1 MKLQTQ
7 IPLSKANNPIDYSS
21 KILMLGSCFSQ
32 NMGDKLAYFKF
43 PVLQNPFGILFH
55 PLAIENLVQ
64 KAVDQFEY
72 TERDIFQL
80 YGRWH
85 CYDAHSEL
93 SSGKKE
99 ELLMRLNSA
108 VLETNKFIRE
118 ATHIAITLGTAW
130 VYRHMKRDLFVANC
144 HKVPQ
149 GEFQKILLTEK
160 EITTSLI
167 ATVNNI
173 KALNPEVQIVFTIS
187 PVRHLKDGFVE
198 NQRSKAHLIA
208 AVHEVLDS
216 PSLGGGQG
224 EAYFPSYEIIMDE
237 LRDYR
242 FYNADMIHPNE
253 IAIDY
258 IWEKF
263 RNAWISHEVGET
275 MNKVEEIQRGLSHR
289 PFDAESPAHQK
300 FLKTLG
306 QKIAY
311 IKERYSFMNF
321 ESTSS

>member
-7 IPLSKANNPIDYSS
+7 IPLSKANNPIDYYS
-21 KILMLGSCFSQ
+21 KILMLGSCFSH

-43 PVLQNPFGILFH
+43 QILQNPFGILFH

-99 ELLMRLNSA
+99 ELLIRLNSA
-108 VLETNKFIRE
+108 VYETNKLIRE

-130 VYRHMKRDLFVANC
+130 VYRHIKRDMFVANC

-160 EITTSLI
+160 DITTSLI
-167 ATVNNI
+167 STVNNI
-173 KALNPEVQIVFTIS
+173 KALNPEAQIVFTIS

-198 NQRSKAHLIA
+198 NQRSKSVLISA
-208 AVHEVLDS
+208 IHATLQV
-216 PSLGGGQG
+216 PPLGARGL
-224 EAYFPSYEIIMDE
+224 YFPSYEIMMDE

-242 FYNADMIHPNE
+242 FYTADMIHPNE

-263 RNAWISHEVGET
+263 RNAWISDEVEET
-275 MNKVEEIQRGLSHR
+275 MNKVEEIQRSLSHR

-311 IKERYSFMNF
+311 IKERYPFMNF